1 GFVPLATFAGIAAAA
16 MAQVSPALI
25 QVATANEVQVLA
37 EEGVDQLVD
46 LAPVVEETEKEKK
59 KREAQEKT
67 DKLKEYGGPASL
79 QKLVSLATWFELLVL
94 WIGILGALAH
104 GAGQP
109 LLCLMFGDLIDAAAA
124 EPLQVRLGSATLTVN
139 NATVVAAD
147 TLVDM
152 DSFFENITT
161 VAVKFL
167 LIGVGVTVVGS
178 VQGFCFP
185 WFVDAQMKK
194 MRPLYF
200 DAMLYRD
207 VGYFDTHDVGSLP
220 VEIGQDLEVYADG
233 FGTKLGVSIMSASV
247 CLIGLI
253 FSYVLCW
260 QVALVIS
267 VAIPLLG
274 VGAMAMGQSMME
286 LVQETQG
293 AYAKAAALADEV
305 LFAIRTVVS
314 FGGESRELARY
325 SAAVEIARKG
335 GLRSRFKTGAGL
347 LPAESLGYIWIA
359 YFASMSVAFWFGM
372 TLVYD
377 GADIS
382 VGKIMSSFFCT
393 LTAGFTLGQV
403 VPGLSGLVGAKTS
416 MARFFYILGN
426 ESVIQRRLHDNR
438 KSMPPIEGMELRDV
452 HFSYPARPDV
462 KVLAGLNLTIKKGQ
476 KVAVVGESGSGKS
489 TVMAILERFYDPSAG
504 QVLVNGEDLKLF
516 SIRSYRAQVGYVG
529 QEPVLFATS
538 VRENIL
544 QGFPTAS
551 EEAFQRAITHAQLD
565 FVKSLPQQFET
576 YVGSGGSQF
585 SGGQKQRIAIARA
598 LLKSPSVLFLDE
610 ATSALDSNSEKM
622 IQSTIDDIGSMSDL
636 GMTIVTIAHRLSTV
650 RNSDMIYVLK
660 SGVVEEQGGH
670 TELMAKE
677 GGTYRAL
684 VAAQEMAGNMPE
696 RQVSAEGDQ
705 VQEANNKGEALD
717 SNATKTSNG
726 KVEGEVELSPAEI
739 EAAREK
745 QIAKEYKVPM
755 TRLLSFCKPE
765 WWAFVPGT
773 IAALAS
779 GACFPVLGAFVLV
792 DAMVALLQA
801 SENREKMK
809 EDVEMAAIWFV
820 VIGAI
825 KCVASVVQFGCF
837 GLISEAATKRC
848 RESMLTAMFR
858 QEIGYHDNPEH
869 TPGRLV
875 KALQVYAYRIAALCS
890 VIVGVTIA
898 FYCCWEMAAAMLLS
912 IPIFA
917 VSEVIQMAVTM
928 GGSKNEN
935 ETLKKSSQVLAD
947 SLMNARTVQASGNE
961 PSLLALYTGMVQSVG
976 AGSVKRN
983 LIAGFA
989 FGFANGVIFWVCAA
1003 GFWFMGYLIKKAE
1016 PTLQTVRGPSWASST
1031 RGWVLA
1037 WRSR

>member
-1 GFVPLATFAGIAAAA
+1 

-347 LPAESLGYIWIA
+347 GYIWIA

-585 SGGQKQRIAIARA
+585 SGGQKQR
-598 LLKSPSVLFLDE
+598 
-610 ATSALDSNSEKM
+610 
-622 IQSTIDDIGSMSDL
+622 
-636 GMTIVTIAHRLSTV
+636 IAHRLSTV

-875 KALQVYAYRIAALCS
+875 KALQVYAYRIAALFISIGDKADALCS